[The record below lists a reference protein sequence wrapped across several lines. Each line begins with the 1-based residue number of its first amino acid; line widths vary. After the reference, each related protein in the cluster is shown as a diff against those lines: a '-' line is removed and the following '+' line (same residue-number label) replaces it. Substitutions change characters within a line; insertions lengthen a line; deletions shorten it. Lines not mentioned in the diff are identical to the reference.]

1 MNISRTRRAFENKE
15 KAFFLVS
22 KKLFFRYKKQNSNNI
37 SDVTFKESRYFC
49 NSNLW
54 IRQYHKQYHK
64 MVRHTQT
71 ICRDIAD
78 ELFECVWPFLGLAL
92 KGLMRNAVIIYF
104 SVFLGSVTNYL
115 FLFLFLV
122 IYWKIIKLNGNYLIE
137 IPNMRAEGYE
147 LKINYR

>member
-1 MNISRTRRAFENKE
+1 
-15 KAFFLVS
+15 
-22 KKLFFRYKKQNSNNI
+22 
-37 SDVTFKESRYFC
+37 
-49 NSNLW
+49 
-54 IRQYHKQYHK
+54 

-71 ICRDIAD
+71 ICPDIAD

-92 KGLMRNAVIIYF
+92 KGLMQNAVIIYF

-122 IYWKIIKLNGNYLIE
+122 IHWKIIKLNGNYLIE